1 MTDSRVAII
10 AGVSS
15 GTKSATEIT
24 LAMKRAKVMV
34 AAAHYVK
41 EGTETVCPIR
51 EAESGD
57 IFVNTN
63 VANEEVIRS
72 QVGKPAKTYGGI
84 VYAFDNTGIE
94 RIMTPV
100 SDLKSGRV
108 RSTVF
113 ENMESMNLIGGV
125 RYPAEIVKAA
135 IGQFS
140 DKASDVPGYA
150 SLADGE
156 FVSST
161 NTLQI

>member
-15 GTKSATEIT
+15 GTRSATEID

-34 AAAHYVK
+34 ATHHVK
-41 EGTETVCPIR
+41 EGKETVCPIR

-63 VANEEVIRS
+63 VTNKDVIRS
-72 QVGKPAKTYGGI
+72 HVGKPTKTYGGI

-94 RIMTPV
+94 RIKTPL

-113 ENMESMNLIGGV
+113 ETMKSMNLIVGV
-125 RYPAEIVKAA
+125 RNPAEIAKAA

-140 DKASDVPGYA
+140 DNACCVPGYV

>member
-15 GTKSATEIT
+15 GTRSATEIA
-24 LAMKRAKVMV
+24 LAMKKAKVMV
-34 AAAHYVK
+34 TAAHYVK

-63 VANEEVIRS
+63 VANEDVIRS
-72 QVGKPAKTYGGI
+72 YVGKAAKTYGGI

-94 RIMTPV
+94 RIMTPA

-108 RSTVF
+108 LSTVF
-113 ENMESMNLIGGV
+113 ETMKSMNLIGGV
-125 RYPAEIVKAA
+125 RNTAEIAKAA

-140 DKASDVPGYA
+140 DKASCVPGYV